1 MIERLKANFIK
12 IVDYWKSRTKK
23 QKTISISLFLF
34 LFLLIGG
41 FTYFSTRTTM
51 VPLYSNLKPDEA
63 GQIKQ
68 TLDSQGTK
76 SLLTDGGQTIEVPE
90 QDVNALKVQ
99 LAANGIP
106 KSGSIDYSF
115 FSQNA
120 SFGMTDNQFNVLK
133 LDAMQTELSNLI
145 EQIDGVSQAKVM
157 INMPDKGVFVND
169 QTQQASA
176 SIVLTL
182 KPGVDLDQKQINSL
196 YHLVSKSVPNLPT
209 DNIVIMNQNFEYYDL
224 NNSDNS
230 VSNEFTQQ
238 MNARHEIERDIQRQV
253 QSMLGTMMGYD
264 KVVASVTAD
273 IDFTQEKQDENIVTP
288 VDQKNMKGIAVSAQK
303 ITETFTGNGS
313 AAAGGVPTSGS
324 STDTTTSSYVSGGN
338 NSNGNYEKI
347 QDTVN
352 YDVNKIHRQIVESP
366 YKIRDLGI
374 QVMVEPPNP
383 KDPQSLP
390 ASRVNDIKN
399 ILSTI
404 VSTSID
410 KSEGTNLSNSAVQ
423 SKIAVSVEPFN
434 GKLTT
439 STSTSSGIPWWIYA
453 VGGGLLLIIG
463 LLVFFLLRSR
473 RKTNLED
480 YDLEQVVDRETF
492 NIPDINIEQETETTM
507 RKKQLERMAKEKP
520 DEFAKL
526 LRTWISEE

>member
-12 IVDYWKSRTKK
+12 IIDYWKSRTKK

-41 FTYFSTRTTM
+41 ITYFTTRTTM

-90 QDVNALKVQ
+90 QDVNSLKVQ

-120 SFGMTDNQFNVLK
+120 SFGMTDNQFNVIK

-145 EQIDGVSQAKVM
+145 QQIDGVAQAKVM

-169 QTQQASA
+169 QTQEASA

-182 KPGVDLDQKQINSL
+182 KPGVQLDQKQINSL

-209 DNIVIMNQNFEYYDL
+209 DNIVIMNQNFDYYDM
-224 NNSDNS
+224 NNSDSS
-230 VSNEFTQQ
+230 VSNQFTQQ
-238 MNARHEIERDIQRQV
+238 MDARHQVERDIQRQV

-264 KVVASVTAD
+264 KVVATVSAD
-273 IDFTQEKQDENIVTP
+273 IDFTQEKQDQNIVTP
-288 VDQKNMKGIAVSAQK
+288 VDKKNMKGIAVSAQK
-303 ITETFTGNGS
+303 ITETFSGTGNP
-313 AAAGGVPTSGS
+313 AGGVPISGS
-324 STDTTTSSYVSGGN
+324 STATSTPSYVQGGS

-352 YDVNKIHRQIVESP
+352 YDVNKIHSQIVQSP

-374 QVMVEPPNP
+374 QVMVEPPNA

-390 ASRVNDIKN
+390 AARVNDIKN

-404 VSTSID
+404 VKTSID
-410 KSEGTNLSNSAVQ
+410 KTEGTNLSSSAVS
-423 SKIAVSVEPFN
+423 SKIAVSVQPFN
-434 GKLTT
+434 GKITA
-439 STSTSSGIPWWIYA
+439 STSTPSGIPWWVYA
-453 VGGGLLLIIG
+453 IGGGLLLIIG

-473 RKTNLED
+473 RKTDMEEFIPD
-480 YDLEQVVDRETF
+480 PEFERESLH
-492 NIPDINIEQETETTM
+492 IPDINIEQETETTM

-526 LRTWISEE
+526 LRTWISED